1 MSSTYNFSL
10 RMPPELGQ
18 QIADLSALNRR
29 PINTT
34 IILLLESAM
43 KERNRKKKKHEQ
55 GHIQHNTTDK
65 CS

>member
-29 PINTT
+29 AMNTT
-34 IILLLESAM
+34 IVLLLESAM
-43 KERNRKKKKHEQ
+43 KERNRKKKKHE
-55 GHIQHNTTDK
+55 
-65 CS
+65 